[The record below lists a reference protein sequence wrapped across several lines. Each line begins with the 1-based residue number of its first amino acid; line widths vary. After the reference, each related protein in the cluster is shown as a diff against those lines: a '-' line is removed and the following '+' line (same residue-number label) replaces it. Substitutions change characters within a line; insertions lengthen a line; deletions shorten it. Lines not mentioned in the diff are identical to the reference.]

1 MLPHTSPHS
10 ARAIGLT
17 DGANDAPEPPPQPHS
32 ERESQPEPEP
42 EPQPW
47 QFYLPTKFDESTGE
61 AVQFP

>member
-17 DGANDAPEPPPQPHS
+17 DGGNDAPEPPPQPQL